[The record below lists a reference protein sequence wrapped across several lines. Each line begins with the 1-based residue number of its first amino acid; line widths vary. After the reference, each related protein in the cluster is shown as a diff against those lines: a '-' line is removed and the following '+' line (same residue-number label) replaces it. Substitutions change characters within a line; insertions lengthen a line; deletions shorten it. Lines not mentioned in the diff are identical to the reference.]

1 MELFKF
7 TEEQEMLRK
16 AVREFVESEIA
27 PKAAEWDEKD
37 YCPVELWPVMG
48 ELGILGI
55 FIPEEYGGTGL
66 GHVERAICLE
76 EISRHSAGLGIAVMT
91 HHLGMAPILDHGTE
105 EQRKYLQTYVQC

>member
-66 GHVERAICLE
+66 GHRKGDM
-76 EISRHSAGLGIAVMT
+76 SRGNFSTFCRLGYSSNDSS
-91 HHLGMAPILDHGTE
+91 PRNGTN
-105 EQRKYLQTYVQC
+105 T

>member
-1 MELFKF
+1 M
-7 TEEQEMLRK
+7 
-16 AVREFVESEIA
+16 ESEIA

-66 GHVERAICLE
+66 GHVEGR
-76 EISRHSAGLGIAVMT
+76 
-91 HHLGMAPILDHGTE
+91 
-105 EQRKYLQTYVQC
+105 YV

>member
-66 GHVERAICLE
+66 GHVAVSYTHLLE
-76 EISRHSAGLGIAVMT
+76 LKEEANRSKRISSPSPPSIH
-91 HHLGMAPILDHGTE
+91 
-105 EQRKYLQTYVQC
+105 